1 MLEQIGSEITNLD
14 LSWCSALTDVTVKC
28 IVKNCTKLTKLSLT
42 YCNGITGVPLKELAK
57 AAREKQAGRLKKLA
71 LQACRMV

>member
-28 IVKNCTKLTKLSLT
+28 IVKNCTKLTKLALT
-42 YCNGITGVPLKELAK
+42 YCNGITGVPLKEFAK